1 MQISYSTGNCP
12 NCGHPMVLQ
21 NHVDQY
27 CDHCTTTLVAIG
39 TIDLGEYQCN
49 DATMTEITA
58 AIVTD
63 LAAHGFTNILI
74 KPFPHDPAD
83 RRLIIWG
90 QHFDPA
96 IHAQFAHL
104 IYREQL
110 YVYWYRNGE
119 VVRDGDGVVITPYP
133 NTDYRRNDYTFS
145 VIYSAIHQW
154 MRSQNT
160 QGKRDE
166 WSIYKTPK
174 YYGFQR
180 KVKREQQRNGRA
192 TNLNTIRV
200 YVDAIASQ
208 ATKIERLIADYNTEF
223 GEQLPVKY
231 TEIQMPTIPNQR

>member
-1 MQISYSTGNCP
+1 
-12 NCGHPMVLQ
+12 MVLQ

-104 IYREQL
+104 
-110 YVYWYRNGE
+110 
-119 VVRDGDGVVITPYP
+119 
-133 NTDYRRNDYTFS
+133 YTANNS
-145 VIYSAIHQW
+145 MCTGIETA
-154 MRSQNT
+154 RSCEMAT
-160 QGKRDE
+160 E
-166 WSIYKTPK
+166 W
-174 YYGFQR
+174 
-180 KVKREQQRNGRA
+180 
-192 TNLNTIRV
+192 
-200 YVDAIASQ
+200 
-208 ATKIERLIADYNTEF
+208 
-223 GEQLPVKY
+223 
-231 TEIQMPTIPNQR
+231 

>member
-39 TIDLGEYQCN
+39 TIDLDEYQCN

-96 IHAQFAHL
+96 IHTL
-104 IYREQL
+104 ITSLMYRDQL
-110 YVYWYRNGE
+110 YMYWYRNGE
-119 VVRDGDGVVITPYP
+119 IGREGDGQPFMPYP
-133 NTDYRRNDYTFS
+133 KFNYRRSNYDFN
-145 VIYSAIHQW
+145 VIYLNIYQW
-154 MRSQNT
+154 MKTHDT
-160 QGKRDE
+160 QEVRNE

-174 YYGFQR
+174 YYEFQR
-180 KVKREQQRNGRA
+180 KVKREQRRNGCATTLNSIRA
-192 TNLNTIRV
+192 S
-200 YVDAIASQ
+200 VDAIASQ
-208 ATKIERLIADYNTEF
+208 ATKIERRIADYNTDF
-223 GEQLPVKY
+223 GEQLPVEY
-231 TEIQMPTIPNQR
+231 TEIQMPNIPNQR

>member
-39 TIDLGEYQCN
+39 TIDLDEYQCD
-49 DATMTEITA
+49 DAAMTEITA

-96 IHAQFAHL
+96 IHTL
-104 IYREQL
+104 ITSLMYREQL

-119 VVRDGDGVVITPYP
+119 IGREGDGQHFMHYTKF
-133 NTDYRRNDYTFS
+133 NYRRSNYDFN
-145 VIYSAIHQW
+145 VIYLNIHQW
-154 MRSQNT
+154 MKT
-160 QGKRDE
+160 QGTQEVRNE

-174 YYGFQR
+174 YYELQR
-180 KVKREQQRNGRA
+180 KVKREQRRNGCA
-192 TNLNTIRV
+192 TNLNSIRAS
-200 YVDAIASQ
+200 VDAIVSQ

-223 GEQLPVKY
+223 GEQLPVEY